1 MTNANR
7 DPIKIELLKNALT
20 AIADEMAV
28 TMVRTA
34 RSLPIKEALDFSTG
48 LLNADGALIAQ
59 GLCLPLHMGSFPPTM
74 SSILADYKDDI
85 RPGDVFATNDP
96 YLGGGTHL
104 PDIYIFVPIFMSDTL
119 IGFAATIGH
128 HTDIGGRVAGGNACD
143 NTEIY
148 QEGVRI
154 PPLKIAKEGQLDE
167 IFLKLMRANVRVPQ
181 KVLG

>member
-1 MTNANR
+1 VTNANR

-74 SSILADYKDDI
+74 TSILADYKDDI

-96 YLGGGTHL
+96 YLGGGT
-104 PDIYIFVPIFMSDTL
+104 
-119 IGFAATIGH
+119 
-128 HTDIGGRVAGGNACD
+128 R
-143 NTEIY
+143 
-148 QEGVRI
+148 Q
-154 PPLKIAKEGQLDE
+154 
-167 IFLKLMRANVRVPQ
+167 
-181 KVLG
+181 